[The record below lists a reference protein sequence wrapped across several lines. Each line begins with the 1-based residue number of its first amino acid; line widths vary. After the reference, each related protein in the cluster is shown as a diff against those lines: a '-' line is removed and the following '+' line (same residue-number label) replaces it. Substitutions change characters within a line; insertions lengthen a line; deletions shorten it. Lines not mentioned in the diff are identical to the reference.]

1 MDNKNFFE
9 DDEIVTLTGADGKDI
24 EFVEIADIELDGT
37 LYSIL
42 EPVELPEGEEEA
54 IPLVFKV
61 TPTSNDEAT
70 YEIVLDDAIVEKV
83 FNEYDRLIEEAEEE
97 K

>member
-1 MDNKNFFE
+1 MDNKNFYE
-9 DDEIVTLTGADGKDI
+9 EDEIITLTGANGEEI
-24 EFVEIADIELDGT
+24 EFVEIADIELKGK

-42 EPVELPEGEEEA
+42 DPVEIPEGEEES

-61 TPTSNDEAT
+61 TPTNNDEAN
-70 YEIVLDDAIVEKV
+70 YELVMDDKIVEAV
-83 FNEYDRLIEEAEEE
+83 FDEYDRLIDEAEEE

>member
-9 DDEIVTLTGADGKDI
+9 DDEIVTLTGADGKDV
-24 EFVEIADIELDGT
+24 EFVEIADIELDGV

-42 EPVELPEGEEEA
+42 EPVDAIDDSEEI

-61 TPTSNDEAT
+61 TPTNNDEAE
-70 YEIVLDDAIVEKV
+70 YQIVMDDKIVEKV
-83 FNEYDRLIEEAEEE
+83 FDEYDRLIEEAEEE

>member
-9 DDEIVTLTGADGKDI
+9 DDEIVTLTGENGEEI
-24 EFVEIADIELDGT
+24 EFVEIADIELDGK
-37 LYSIL
+37 LYCIL
-42 EPVELPEGEEEA
+42 EPVDLPEGEEEA

-61 TPTSNDEAT
+61 TPMGNDEAN
-70 YEIVLDDAIVEKV
+70 YEIVMDDKIVEAV
-83 FNEYDRLIEEAEEE
+83 FDEYDRLIDEAEEE

>member
-9 DDEIVTLTGADGKDI
+9 DEEIVTLTGADGTEI
-24 EFVEIADIELDGT
+24 EFVEIADIELDGK
-37 LYSIL
+37 LYCIL
-42 EPVELPEGEEEA
+42 EPVEVPEGEEEA

-61 TPTSNDEAT
+61 TPTNNDEAN
-70 YEIVLDDAIVEKV
+70 YEIVMDDKIVEAV
-83 FNEYDRLIEEAEEE
+83 FDEYDRLIEEAEEE

>member
-9 DDEIVTLTGADGKDI
+9 DDEIVTLTGANGEEI
-24 EFVEIADIELDGT
+24 EFIEIADIELDGK

-54 IPLVFKV
+54 MPLIFKV
-61 TPTSNDEAT
+61 TPANNDEAN
-70 YEIVLDDAIVEKV
+70 YEIVMDDKIVEAV
-83 FNEYDRLIEEAEEE
+83 FNEYDRLLEEAEED
-97 K
+97 

>member
-9 DDEIVTLTGADGKDI
+9 DDEIVTLTGADGTEI
-24 EFVEIADIELDGT
+24 EFVEIADIELDGK
-37 LYSIL
+37 LYCIL
-42 EPVELPEGEEEA
+42 EPVELQEGEEEA

-61 TPTSNDEAT
+61 TPTNNDEAN
-70 YEIVLDDAIVEKV
+70 YEIVMDDKIVEAV
-83 FNEYDRLIEEAEEE
+83 FDEYDRLIEEAEEE